1 MTGHIAKGIDR
12 REFLSGAAL
21 LALALGIPAAAV
33 RLSQI
38 ADDDLPSPRQRLLA
52 REVSQIVLP
61 RTGTPGAGEV
71 GVGDFLILAFAHGLE
86 DSRAPV
92 ANPTDEPLRA
102 DGSLDH
108 LAWLERTLDRASGGD
123 FLGAAPQQ
131 RAQILAALDAA
142 AYPPGPPPADP
153 SPWAPVQRMTDR
165 FGSKRFTSLMPT
177 SSPLLALTWPRRCAI
192 STFAFMLNPSS
203 ATRRWYFS
211 ASKKICWMRP
221 KSEENVEAMMRPS
234 APLKI

>member
-1 MTGHIAKGIDR
+1 MTGSVDR

-21 LALALGIPAAAV
+21 LALALGVPTAAV

-38 ADDDLPSPRQRLLA
+38 ADDDMPSHRQRLLA

-61 RTGTPGAGEV
+61 RTGTPGAGDV

-86 DSRAPV
+86 GSREPV
-92 ANPTDEPLRA
+92 ANPQGEPLRA

-123 FLGAAPQQ
+123 FLGASAQS
-131 RAQILAALDAA
+131 RAQTVAALDAQ

-153 SPWAPVQRMTDR
+153 SPWQKIKGLILTGYYTSQTGASQELRYELVPGR
-165 FGSKRFTSLMPT
+165 FDNDIPLTPGYRAW
-177 SSPLLALTWPRRCAI
+177 SSDWTA
-192 STFAFMLNPSS
+192 
-203 ATRRWYFS
+203 
-211 ASKKICWMRP
+211 
-221 KSEENVEAMMRPS
+221 VEFG
-234 APLKI
+234 

>member
-1 MTGHIAKGIDR
+1 MTTGLDR

-21 LALALGIPAAAV
+21 LALALGVPTAAV

-38 ADDDLPSPRQRLLA
+38 ADDDMPSPRQRLLA

-61 RTGTPGAGEV
+61 RTGTPGAGDV

-86 DSRAPV
+86 DSRAPL
-92 ANPTDEPLRA
+92 ANPQGEPLRA

-123 FLGAAPQQ
+123 FLGAS
-131 RAQILAALDAA
+131 AQARVQTLAALDAQ

-153 SPWAPVQRMTDR
+153 SPWQKIKGLILTGYYTSQTGASQELRYELVPGR
-165 FGSKRFTSLMPT
+165 FENDIPLTPGYRAW
-177 SSPLLALTWPRRCAI
+177 SSDWTA
-192 STFAFMLNPSS
+192 
-203 ATRRWYFS
+203 
-211 ASKKICWMRP
+211 
-221 KSEENVEAMMRPS
+221 VEFG
-234 APLKI
+234 

>member
-123 FLGAAPQQ
+123 FLRLAPQK
-131 RAQILAALDAA
+131 RAQVVAALDTTAF
-142 AYPPGPPPADP
+142 PPGPPPADP
-153 SPWAPVQRMTDR
+153 SSWAKIKGLILTGYYTSQTGAAQELRYELVPGR
-165 FGSKRFTSLMPT
+165 FDNDIPLAPGYRAW
-177 SSPLLALTWPRRCAI
+177 SSDWTA
-192 STFAFMLNPSS
+192 
-203 ATRRWYFS
+203 
-211 ASKKICWMRP
+211 
-221 KSEENVEAMMRPS
+221 VEFG
-234 APLKI
+234 